1 MIFKGELL
9 MNVEI
14 VNPFLDSIIKVIGTM
29 ANTEAVPGKLF
40 LKTEKGAHG
49 DVSGIIGLAGQKAK
63 GSLAIT
69 FTESAILHIASKM
82 LGEPVLEVDDVAAD
96 CVGEIT
102 NMVTGGAK
110 KILSEKGY
118 VFDMAIPTT
127 VRGKNHVISHKTVGR
142 IICIP
147 FETPA
152 GSFFVEVC
160 FEE

>member
-1 MIFKGELL
+1 
-9 MNVEI
+9 MNIEF
-14 VNPFLDSIIKVIGTM
+14 VNPFLVSIINVLATM
-29 ANTEAVPGKLF
+29 AKTQAIPDKPF
-40 LKTEKGAHG
+40 LKTEKSAKG
-49 DVSGIIGLAGQKAK
+49 DVTGIIGLTGDKAK

-69 FTESAILHIASKM
+69 FTEPAILHIASKM
-82 LGEPVLEVDDVAAD
+82 LDEQLQKIDESVAD

-118 VFDMAIPTT
+118 KFDLAIPSTII
-127 VRGKNHVISHKTVGR
+127 GKNHAIVHATRGQV
-142 IICIP
+142 ICIP
-147 FETPA
+147 FKSMA

>member
-1 MIFKGELL
+1 
-9 MNVEI
+9 MNIEF
-14 VNPFLDSIIKVIGTM
+14 VNPFLVSIINVLATM
-29 ANTEAVPGKLF
+29 AKTEAIPDKPF
-40 LKTEKGAHG
+40 LKSEKSAKG
-49 DVSGIIGLAGQKAK
+49 DVTGIIGLIGDKAK

-69 FTESAILHIASKM
+69 FTEPAILHIVSKM
-82 LGEPVLEVDDVAAD
+82 LGEDLQKIDESVAD

-118 VFDMAIPTT
+118 KFDMAIPSVIIGRNHAIVHATK
-127 VRGKNHVISHKTVGR
+127 GKV
-142 IICIP
+142 ICIP
-147 FETPA
+147 FKIPA